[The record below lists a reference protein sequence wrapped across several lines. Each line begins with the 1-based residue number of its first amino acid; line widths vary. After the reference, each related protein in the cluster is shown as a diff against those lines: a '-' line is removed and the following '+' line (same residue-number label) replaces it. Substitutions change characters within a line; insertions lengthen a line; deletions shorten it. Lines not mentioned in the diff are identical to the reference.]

1 MAIVYPYPLPMLAD
15 RLAIA
20 SVVWDIQRNDEMS
33 GSGDG
38 RVWQAE
44 LAQPLWTADVV
55 LSDDPH
61 NDVKQIA
68 ALIRRL
74 HGSQESFMLYDPL
87 SMYPQADPKG
97 TALGAN
103 VVMVKSIG
111 ADRQSLSLKGL
122 PNGYTL
128 TLADKMQVAYASG
141 PVRNFFCEV
150 SETVTSN
157 GGGETAEFGVFP
169 HIPVGLAVDDVVTL
183 KRPACKVFVPPN
195 AFKPG
200 TARGTI
206 TGGASFKVIE
216 RRR

>member
-103 VVMVKSIG
+103 VVHNRGDGAHLNREMKHDAHDAFNVVPAKAGTHITRFSGDKGKRRSARARTTMVQGVWVPAG
-111 ADRQSLSLKGL
+111 ACHPAGE
-122 PNGYTL
+122 
-128 TLADKMQVAYASG
+128 AG
-141 PVRNFFCEV
+141 PV
-150 SETVTSN
+150 
-157 GGGETAEFGVFP
+157 GG
-169 HIPVGLAVDDVVTL
+169 DD
-183 KRPACKVFVPPN
+183 
-195 AFKPG
+195 
-200 TARGTI
+200 
-206 TGGASFKVIE
+206 
-216 RRR
+216 RREMRE

>member
-1 MAIVYPYPLPMLAD
+1 MAIAYPYTLAVLAD

-33 GSGDG
+33 GGGDG

-44 LAQPLWTADVV
+44 LAPPLWTADVV

-61 NDVKQIA
+61 NEVKQIA

-87 SMYPQADPKG
+87 SMYPQADRNG
-97 TALGAN
+97 AILGAN
-103 VVMVKSIG
+103 VVTVKSVG
-111 ADRQSLSLKGL
+111 TDRQSLSLKGL
-122 PNGYTL
+122 PDGYTL
-128 TLADKMQVAYASG
+128 TLADKMQIAYASD

-150 SETVTSN
+150 SETIIAD
-157 GGGETAEFGVFP
+157 GDGETAEFAIFP
-169 HIPVGLAVDDVVTL
+169 HIPVGLAIDDVVTL

-200 TARGTI
+200 TARGAI
-206 TGGASFKVIE
+206 TGSASFKVIE

>member
-1 MAIVYPYPLPMLAD
+1 MAIVYPYALPVLAD

-33 GSGDG
+33 GIGDG

-44 LAQPLWTADVV
+44 LAPPLWTADVV
-55 LSDDPH
+55 LSDDLH
-61 NDVKQIA
+61 NEVKQVA
-68 ALIRRL
+68 ALIRKL

-97 TALGAN
+97 LILGAHF
-103 VVMVKSIG
+103 VQLKTIG
-111 ADRQSLSLKGL
+111 ANRQSVSLKGL
-122 PNGYTL
+122 PGGYTL
-128 TLADKMQVAYASG
+128 TLADKMQVLYASG
-141 PVRNFFCEV
+141 GSRNFFCEV
-150 SETVTSN
+150 SDTITANED
-157 GGGETAEFGVFP
+157 GETAEFEIFP
-169 HIPVGLAVDDVVTL
+169 HVPVGVAADDAVVL

-200 TARGTI
+200 TARGAI
-206 TGGASFKVIE
+206 TSGATFKVIE